1 MEFVEIYWMRPRQS
15 ERNQIANF
23 KAALWSPLIF
33 IKIFDK
39 IYIENKK
46 RRKTMVTPD
55 IN

>member
-1 MEFVEIYWMRPRQS
+1 MRPRQS
-15 ERNQIANF
+15 KRNQIANF
-23 KAALWSPLIF
+23 KATFWSPLIF

-46 RRKTMVTPD
+46 RRKNMVTPD